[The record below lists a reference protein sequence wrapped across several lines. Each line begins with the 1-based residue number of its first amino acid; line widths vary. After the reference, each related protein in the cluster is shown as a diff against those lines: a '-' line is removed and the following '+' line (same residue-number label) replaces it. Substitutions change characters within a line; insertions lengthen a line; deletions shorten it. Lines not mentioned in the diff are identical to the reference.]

1 MLSGTRRLRAEQARA
16 RLLALAPRWTPTPE
30 VIDAE
35 LSEIDG
41 LRSRAPS
48 PRGVLVD
55 PSTDDVAG
63 HDIVLAPERRTIPA
77 FAVLI
82 AGGLAGAALVW
93 FLAVPRGEAVQ
104 PVAVTA
110 PQTQLATPS
119 ASAAAPGSA
128 GAVAAAGT
136 QGVVVID
143 VQGAVRRPGVVE
155 LDAGSRVVDA
165 LAAAG
170 GVTRAAVTTSLN
182 LAQVLTDGIQVV
194 VPNKHSQSAMPS
206 TGGAGATGT
215 GTASGGLIN
224 LNSATLEDLDSLPG
238 IGPVLAQRILDYRTQ
253 HGPFSSI
260 NQLTDVSGIGD
271 ATFADLEPLVIV

>member
-1 MLSGTRRLRAEQARA
+1 VLSGTRRLRAEQARA
-16 RLLALAPRWTPTPE
+16 RLLALAPRWTPTPD

-35 LSEIDG
+35 LSEIDS
-41 LRSRAPS
+41 LRDRAFAPQ
-48 PRGVLVD
+48 GVLGD
-55 PSTDDVAG
+55 PPGDDLGG

-77 FAVLI
+77 FLTLI

-104 PVAVTA
+104 PLAVTA
-110 PQTQLATPS
+110 PQTQLATP
-119 ASAAAPGSA
+119 APTTSGA
-128 GAVAAAGT
+128 GGVAAAGT

-194 VPNKHSQSAMPS
+194 VPNKHSNPASPAVGGSSA
-206 TGGAGATGT
+206 AGT
-215 GTASGGLIN
+215 GSASGGLVN
-224 LNSATLEDLDSLPG
+224 LNSATLEQLDSLPG

-271 ATFADLEPLVIV
+271 ATFADLEPLVTV